1 MKAQCTTEK
10 LKNAVILAE
19 KMTGKNLTLPTLH
32 ALLLTASG
40 SSIKIRSTNL
50 AVGVEIEIPAI
61 IQQEGTILIKGDI
74 FSNVSNNLP
83 VKKEVS
89 LTLEHE
95 NLIVSTDGS
104 RTLIKCL
111 PQEDFPTLPLV
122 EGEAFEI
129 ESSLLQEGIRSVYF
143 CCATTDIKPEIASI
157 FIYTD
162 QDALVF
168 VATDSFRLAEKKIKT
183 KHIPEISKILI
194 PYKSIGDILRV
205 LDTFSDTV
213 RVCFN
218 RNQLSLS
225 GGGIYFTT
233 RLIDGSF
240 PDYRMIVPKEEKSKV
255 IVIKQELLSV
265 LRLST
270 IFADKFFQVLFS
282 IDPKEKKVL
291 INSKNTDVGSSISAI
306 DAVIEG
312 ESIEVSFN
320 LKYFLDVFQAITND
334 SVAISCTEPNKPI
347 VVRGVQDTSFL
358 YLLMPT
364 NR

>member
-32 ALLLTASG
+32 ALLLVASG

-50 AVGVEIEIPAI
+50 AVGVEIEIPATI
-61 IQQEGTILIKGDI
+61 EQEGVVLIKGDI
-74 FSNVSNNLP
+74 LSNVSNNLP

-89 LTLEHE
+89 LNLENE
-95 NLIVSTDGS
+95 NLVVSTNGS
-104 RTLIKCL
+104 KTLIKCL

-122 EGEAFEI
+122 EGESFEI
-129 ESSLLQEGIRSVYF
+129 KSSLLQEGIRSVYF
-143 CCATTDIKPEIASI
+143 CSATTDIKPEIASI

-168 VATDSFRLAEKKIKT
+168 VATDSFRLAEKKIKI
-183 KHIPEISKILI
+183 KHVPEISKILI
-194 PYKSIGDILRV
+194 PYKSVGDILRV

-255 IVIKQELLSV
+255 VVIKQELLSV

-282 IDPKEKKVL
+282 IDSKGKKVL
-291 INSKNTDVGSSISAI
+291 INSKNTDVGSSLSTI

-320 LKYFLDVFQAITND
+320 LKYFLDVFQSITND
-334 SVAISCTEPNKPI
+334 SISISCTEVNKPI
-347 VVRGVQDTSFL
+347 VVRGVQDNSFL

>member
-10 LKNAVILAE
+10 LKSAVMLAE

-32 ALLLTASG
+32 AILLITTG
-40 SSIKIRSTNL
+40 GSIKIRSTNL
-50 AVGVEIEIPAI
+50 AVGIEIEIPAVVE
-61 IQQEGTILIKGDI
+61 QEGTVLIKGDI

-83 VKKEVS
+83 GKKEVLLS
-89 LTLEHE
+89 LENE
-95 NLIVSTDGS
+95 NLIVSTEGN

-122 EGEAFEI
+122 EGETFEI
-129 ESSLLQEGIRSVYF
+129 KSSILQEGIRSVYF
-143 CCATTDIKPEIASI
+143 CSATTDIKPEIASI
-157 FIYTD
+157 FLYTD
-162 QDALVF
+162 QDTLTF
-168 VATDSFRLAEKKIKT
+168 VATDSFRLAEKKLKV
-183 KHIPEISKILI
+183 KNIPEISKILI
-194 PYKSIGDILRV
+194 PYKNIGDILRV
-205 LDTFSDTV
+205 LDSFSDTV
-213 RVCFN
+213 RVSFN

-240 PDYRMIVPKEEKSKV
+240 PDYRMILPKEEKSKV
-255 IVIKQELLSV
+255 VVIKQELLST

-282 IDPKEKKVL
+282 IDSKEKKVL
-291 INSKNTDVGSSISAI
+291 INSKNTDVGSSVSSI

-320 LKYFLDVFQAITND
+320 LKYFLDVFQSITSD
-334 SVAISCTEPNKPI
+334 SISISCTESNKPI
-347 VVRGVQDTSFL
+347 LVRGIQDTSFL